1 MATLTKISG
10 ALKEEQQYPLVVRK
24 DFLSGIFKTPCSDT
38 SESVQALLIAL
49 GRSTWLTAFV
59 KRSAHFVQF
68 GSPFTFTQPK
78 RRP

>member
-1 MATLTKISG
+1 MLTRTKISG
-10 ALKEEQQYPLVVRK
+10 VLKEERNNIRLLSERMSCQASSRRHVVIISK
-24 DFLSGIFKTPCSDT
+24 VF
-38 SESVQALLIAL
+38 ALLIAL

-68 GSPFTFTQPK
+68 GSPCTFTHPK